1 MTTPSKPIFHALLAT
16 LCLSSLWQSGGCS
29 APSINRGGFNSA
41 SPAARTHAIEETV
54 RKARSS
60 GTLQRQDL
68 KKIVSLLIADDSMV
82 RFMAISGLVELTD
95 EDFGYRF
102 FDPPEVRFESVVRW
116 RTYALKTNGTKAIKV
131 VPPPPSDI
139 PEGAARG

>member
-1 MTTPSKPIFHALLAT
+1 MTTPYRPISTVLLAT
-16 LCLSSLWQSGGCS
+16 LSLSSLWLNGGCS
-29 APSINRGGFNSA
+29 APSITRGGFNSVA
-41 SPAARTHAIEETV
+41 PAARTHAIEETV
-54 RKARSS
+54 RQARSN
-60 GTLQRQDL
+60 GTLQRRDL

-82 RFMAISGLVELTD
+82 RFMAISSLVELTN

-116 RTYALKTNGTKAIKV
+116 RTYALETSGTEAIKV
-131 VPPPPSDI
+131 VPPPTSET